1 MLQLWRR
8 RKTLD
13 LVARFLDAK
22 SAKRLA
28 KKTLDS
34 YGYSLNRFAACSS
47 RLPLTPEMVESFLRA
62 QGPTDETIETY
73 YRVLHNFYGWLKS
86 RQITSRNPMI
96 DVERPVLRK
105 KVAASLTREELT
117 LLLTHPSHHSAVRAM
132 LFLLAD
138 TGIRIAEALSL
149 QPAEGEA
156 LVKVVGK
163 TGERF
168 VPIRMGV
175 KSMVLTALPWPWTR
189 PDSASAAVRKAFI
202 RAGLNGR
209 GAGAHMIRRTFAR
222 AWNGDELVLQGILGH
237 SSLRTSLIY
246 RPYNLERAVHQHA
259 VNSPARAALQMQLPT
274 D

>member
-1 MLQLWRR
+1 M
-8 RKTLD
+8 D

-22 SAKRLA
+22 RAKRLA

-34 YGYSLNRFAACSS
+34 YGYSLNRFAAFSS
-47 RLPLTPEMVESFLRA
+47 RLPLTPEMIESFLRA

-73 YRVLHNFYGWLKS
+73 YRVLHNFYAWLKS
-86 RQITSRNPMI
+86 RRTISRNPMI

-117 LLLTHPSHHSAVRAM
+117 LLLTHPSHHIAVRAM

-138 TGIRIAEALSL
+138 TGMRIAEAVSI

-168 VPIRMGV
+168 VPIRREV
-175 KSMVLTALPWPWTR
+175 KSMVLAALPWPWTR
-189 PDSASAAVRKAFI
+189 PGSASAAIRKAFV
-202 RAGLNGR
+202 RAGLKGR
-209 GAGAHMIRRTFAR
+209 RAGAHKIRHTFAR

-237 SSLRTSLIY
+237 RSLRTSLIY
-246 RPYNLERAVHQHA
+246 RPFDLDRAVNQHA
-259 VNSPARAALQMQLPT
+259 DNSPVRAALQMQLPT